1 MKVKILKKECL
12 ADPSQYEWR
21 VGKGCFT
28 IGNASPSRSRKPCAA
43 DEIRNT
49 TGRCVKRSGK
59 IGQALLKKTKS
70 PPQLKPCAADE
81 IRNTTGRCVKRA
93 GKIGQALLAKSK
105 SPPKAR
111 SPKARSPKARSPPK
125 ARSQKA
131 RSPNARSP
139 KARSPK
145 ALNPENY
152 YLKSNILPCGYM
164 PGFTPYT
171 CVELPLRDIK
181 YIIGPCSFHYFK
193 YAGRNIYLFGEAHLP
208 LSRTS
213 RKTDMKPSNAIMFAG
228 FVNSLVMQNPNRTY
242 DLMYES
248 ASFFEKSQQE
258 HNRLLRSSSPTLTSI
273 YHMFYDCIN
282 PSFRRFC
289 PYPNLRT
296 QYVDYR
302 STVEGK
308 KVFNMWTNPEQ
319 HISEITKLMSS
330 GKVAKQIAAI
340 KNASVRKNLKRY
352 VTSELLRLLQLQRL
366 HPTVWHPSLII
377 MDMYGIAR
385 MLREFDKK
393 IDKHN
398 SQFKGTSENII
409 YYAGGLHINS
419 MRDFFTNY
427 LGIPESPVNVVWH
440 QENDAND
447 YGCKSFIN
455 LDVGNSA
462 LNFF

>member
-1 MKVKILKKECL
+1 MKVKVLKKECQ
-12 ADPSQYEWR
+12 ADPSQYVWR

-28 IGNASPSRSRKPCAA
+28 IDNTSPSRIRKPCA
-43 DEIRNT
+43 
-49 TGRCVKRSGK
+49 
-59 IGQALLKKTKS
+59 
-70 PPQLKPCAADE
+70 PDE

-93 GKIGQALLAKSK
+93 GKIGQALLGKTKSPRKLKPCAPDEIRNPVSERCVKRSGKIGQQLLSKQKSK
-105 SPPKAR
+105 SPPKARSPKSRSPKAR
-111 SPKARSPKARSPPK
+111 SPKARSPKARSP
-125 ARSQKA
+125 
-131 RSPNARSP
+131 
-139 KARSPK
+139 K
-145 ALNPENY
+145 ALNPANY
-152 YLKSNILPCGYM
+152 YAKSSILPCGYM
-164 PGFTPYT
+164 PGFAPYT
-171 CVELPLRDIK
+171 CMELPLRDIK

-213 RKTDMKPSNAIMFAG
+213 TKTDMKPSNAIMFAG
-228 FVNSLVMQNPNRTY
+228 FVNSLVRQNPHRTY
-242 DLMYES
+242 DFMYES
-248 ASFFEKSQQE
+248 ASFFEKSQKD

-308 KVFNMWTNPEQ
+308 KVSNMWANPAQ
-319 HISEITKLMSS
+319 QISEITKLMSS

-340 KNASVRKNLKRY
+340 KKASVRKTLKSY
-352 VTSELLRLLQLQRL
+352 VTSELLRLFRLQRL